1 MKTLYESI
9 LKSTGAGAFHFTND
23 MLVKL
28 GNSKSGFD
36 TQFDLKKMKR
46 DFDIL
51 DIKEDNGIIWDALC
65 HIKTSKTKKE
75 TREALIH
82 SFIWDDPA
90 DKYFKDVFKGYLVNP
105 DHFDFFCYE
114 DKEDELYIATHDKGG
129 GKSGSTRHLFT
140 INLIKLK

>member
-36 TQFDLKKMKR
+36 AQFDLEKMKR
-46 DFDIL
+46 DFDIP

-65 HIKTSKTKKE
+65 HIKTDKTRKE
-75 TREALIH
+75 AQKALVH
-82 SFIWDDPA
+82 DFVWDGPE
-90 DKYFKDVFKGYLVNP
+90 DKFFKDIFKGYLINEN
-105 DHFDFFCYE
+105 DFDFFASDAE
-114 DKEDELYIATHDKGG
+114 QFKGETVTIGTHEKT
-129 GKSGSTRHLFT
+129 GKLKSRILFT
-140 INLIKLK
+140 IRL